1 MENMKKVILVFLI
14 LQTVGYSSLMT
25 IEKSHAEQLDVL
37 SSALPGKIGIW
48 TAEPK
53 DRIYD
58 AETIFS
64 YIDGAGEVYRAYNMR
79 SCLSRRYT
87 STDVPAI
94 VLDIFDM
101 GTSEDAFGVFTH
113 DRDGSAVEVGQGGL
127 YRPGWLSFWKGRFF
141 ASIYTEE
148 ETEATKEAISELSR
162 VVASLIKDKGPQ
174 PGILLKLPPEGLQSQ
189 SIRYLHHHTL
199 LNYHFY
205 LADENILN
213 LGQQTDAVL
222 AVYQRSGKRAQ
233 LLVVSYPNERKAAE
247 AHKGLLRHY
256 LPEAKSTGAVL
267 LEDGKWSATGL
278 KKKFLTVV
286 LEADTQALAEN
297 LLREV
302 LETLS

>member
-1 MENMKKVILVFLI
+1 
-14 LQTVGYSSLMT
+14 
-25 IEKSHAEQLDVL
+25 
-37 SSALPGKIGIW
+37 
-48 TAEPK
+48 
-53 DRIYD
+53 
-58 AETIFS
+58 
-64 YIDGAGEVYRAYNMR
+64 
-79 SCLSRRYT
+79 
-87 STDVPAI
+87 

-113 DRDGSAVEVGQGGL
+113 DRDGRAVDVGQGAL

-141 ASIYTEE
+141 VSIYIEK
-148 ETEATKEAISELSR
+148 ETEAAKEAISDLSR
-162 VVASLIKDKGPQ
+162 VVASLIKDQGPK
-174 PGILLKLPPEGLQSQ
+174 PGLLLKLPPEGLQSR

-213 LGQQTDAVL
+213 LGQHTDAVL
-222 AVYQRSGKRAQ
+222 AVYQRSGKRAHL
-233 LLVVSYPNERKAAE
+233 LLVFYPNVEKAAE
-247 AHKGLLRHY
+247 AHKTLLHHY

-278 KKKFLTVV
+278 KNKFLTVV
-286 LEADTQALAEN
+286 LEADTRPLAED